1 MTVNSVCLIFTVLLP
16 LTASG
21 TVTSGQRYN
30 FTNVM
35 TGTPVTQNTFAQDK
49 MTSQEVSSLNP
60 TSITDINTTEEKATT
75 PRQTSPTTPSKT
87 FFPGIPTSS
96 IPTNSTWSQSN
107 SSTVGMTSTTEI
119 PPSFTTS
126 ETTDATSHASIPTT
140 TIGTPSMSSSSSQR
154 QFTTD
159 KTTRPFTRSTW
170 SPNPNSTTTTFT
182 EPVENPSTNQSTDQS
197 TNTSTSTVRSG
208 DATQST
214 GYTTSMATTKKP
226 VIYVTKTDEE
236 VPEYKSEN
244 QAPHGKTVAGLIG
257 GALVLMMVGF
267 LVILIKKRKLQKQ
280 QITTRDW
287 AGPSPFL
294 EDGADN
300 GQVTL
305 RSSNRI
311 SLSSFLPERM
321 SKRLSLL
328 QETDDEELKDMTQDT
343 TFGNKGS
350 TFGREG
356 DGNDVPESNGV
367 AVPEIESTR
376 DPPKTVENRT
386 SSPTKD
392 TAITNDNSEVAI
404 ENEEHV
410 ADRPTLSE
418 TVNTE

>member
-16 LTASG
+16 LTASS

-30 FTNVM
+30 STNVM

-75 PRQTSPTTPSKT
+75 PLQTSPTTPSKT

-107 SSTVGMTSTTEI
+107 SSTVGMKSTTEI
-119 PPSFTTS
+119 HPSFTTS

-140 TIGTPSMSSSSSQR
+140 TIGTLSMSSSSSQR

-159 KTTRPFTRSTW
+159 KTTRPFTRPTW
-170 SPNPNSTTTTFT
+170 STNPNSTTTTFT

-214 GYTTSMATTKKP
+214 GYKTSMATTKKP
-226 VIYVTKTDEE
+226 VIYITKAGEE
-236 VPEYKSEN
+236 VPEEKSKN
-244 QAPHGKTVAGLIG
+244 QAPHGKAVAGLIG
-257 GALVLMMVGF
+257 GALVFMMVGF

-311 SLSSFLPERM
+311 SLSSFLPERL

-328 QETDDEELKDMTQDT
+328 QETDEELKDMTQGT

-356 DGNDVPESNGV
+356 DGNDVQESNGV
-367 AVPEIESTR
+367 AVPEIESTG
-376 DPPKTVENRT
+376 DPPKTVENLT

-392 TAITNDNSEVAI
+392 TAITNNNSEVAI
-404 ENEEHV
+404 QNEENV
-410 ADRPTLSE
+410 ADPPTLSE
-418 TVNTE
+418 AVKTD

>member
-126 ETTDATSHASIPTT
+126 ETPDATSHASIPTT